1 VALPVNP
8 IELTDG
14 QSFTSNCRVMALV
27 WTGSTT
33 AGDTC
38 LVQKLGGSTPTVW
51 RARTDSTNT
60 YLGLAP
66 THYGIHCPDGFSVTV
81 SAGTVLVYLREE

>member
-1 VALPVNP
+1 MALPVNP
-8 IELTDG
+8 IELTNG
-14 QSFTSNCRVMALV
+14 QSHTAGCRIISLV

-33 AGDTC
+33 VGDTC
-38 LVQKLGGSTPTVW
+38 LVQKRVTNDTAW
-51 RARTDSTNT
+51 RAQTDSENT

-66 THYGIHCPDGFSVTV
+66 THYGIHCPNGITVTC

>member
-1 VALPVNP
+1 MALPVNP
-8 IELTDG
+8 IELTTG
-14 QSFTSNCRVMALV
+14 QSHAANCRIMAMV
-27 WTGSTT
+27 WTGTTT

-38 LVQKLGGSTPTVW
+38 TIQKRVTNDTVW
-51 RARTDSTNT
+51 KAQTDTTNT

-66 THYGIHCPDGFSVTV
+66 THYGIHCPNGFTVTC